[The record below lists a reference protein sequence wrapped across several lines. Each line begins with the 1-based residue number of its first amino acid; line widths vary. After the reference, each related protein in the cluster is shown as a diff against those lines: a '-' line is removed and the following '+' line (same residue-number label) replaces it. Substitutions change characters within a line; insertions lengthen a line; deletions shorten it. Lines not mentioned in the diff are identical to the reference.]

1 MNPITRPIFYLMNQ
15 LSYRSKFVLIASLF
29 AIPLVFFAGQL
40 AYTYHQEASQIKLT
54 RTGLN
59 YLEQATYLIED
70 LETLRDLS
78 VIVSTQRE
86 SMLIEKVEGVKLSA
100 LKKITKMKTFAI
112 PEKHLSFLTELETII
127 QNDTFVR
134 GNEEGI
140 EGVYEQA
147 HSLINQTY
155 SWRTKLSYAFISRSH
170 NSTNIIDTLNL
181 LNESE
186 IYLHAL
192 GQTRAF
198 GSLYVEQTF
207 IDSYGASV
215 LEKTYSTLSKLIDLI
230 DVKAEEYQELINLYP
245 EITPSN
251 VKRNL
256 GEALERFYQAL
267 IVTYTPS
274 GNPTEFYNDIT
285 KTYEQTYQQN
295 HLLFQL
301 LDNVLDKDYQESK
314 HRLFVFYASVGLMI
328 LLISYVYLG
337 LYTSM
342 NAAIRSLMYSA
353 RKVAA
358 GTYNEPI
365 HTHTKDE
372 LSSVAAAMDAMRLS
386 IQEREE
392 KLAFMGQTDGLT
404 KLYNRQYFDTALD
417 LSLANSLRQ
426 HTPFTL
432 VMIDI
437 DNFKSINDT
446 YGHQTGDECLR
457 QVARLIK
464 DQYQRKTDVVARYGG
479 EEFIAI
485 LYGSNLE
492 EAIEQSETLRTTI
505 ASHKIKSDE
514 KIIQLTASFGL
525 AALASPEMSTS
536 SDLIALAD
544 VLLYQ
549 SKHTGRNRLS
559 AAYYSASNSTT
570 AQTNT

>member
-15 LSYRSKFVLIASLF
+15 LSYRSKFVLLASLL

-40 AYTYHQEASQIKLT
+40 AYTYHQEANQVKLT
-54 RTGLN
+54 KTGLN
-59 YLEQATYLIED
+59 YLKQVSYLIED

-78 VIVSTQRE
+78 VIASTQQE
-86 SMLIEKVEGVKLSA
+86 SVLIKKIKGVKQKA
-100 LKKITKMKTFAI
+100 LQKAAQIQKLAI
-112 PEKHLSFLTELETII
+112 PTKHLSFLVELQETIQDKGMI
-127 QNDTFVR
+127 R
-134 GNEEGI
+134 GNEAGI
-140 EGVYEQA
+140 EGTYEQA
-147 HSLINQTY
+147 HTLISRAYT
-155 SWRTKLSYAFISRSH
+155 WRTKLSYTFISRARS
-170 NSTNIIDTLNL
+170 SANIIDTLNL

-192 GQTRAF
+192 GQTRTF
-198 GSLYVEQTF
+198 GSLYLEQTF

-215 LEKTYSTLSKLIDLI
+215 LEKTYLTLSKLIELV
-230 DVKAEEYQELINLYP
+230 DVKAEEYKELISIYP
-245 EITPSN
+245 EIKPDI
-251 VKRNL
+251 VKQNL
-256 GEALERFYQAL
+256 GYALERFYQAL
-267 IVTYTPS
+267 IETYTPS
-274 GNPTEFYNDIT
+274 EDPIAFYDDIT
-285 KTYEQTYQQN
+285 KTYELAYQQN

-301 LDNVLDKDYQESK
+301 LDKVLEKEYQVSK
-314 HRLFVFYASVGLMI
+314 RRLSFFYFGAGLVL

-337 LYTSM
+337 LYNSM
-342 NAAIRSLMYSA
+342 NSAVRSLMHSA
-353 RKVAA
+353 HKVAA
-358 GTYNEPI
+358 GSYNDPI
-365 HTHTKDE
+365 RTHTKDE

-392 KLAFMGQTDGLT
+392 KLSFMGQTDGLT
-404 KLYNRQYFDTALD
+404 QLYNRQYFDTALD

-437 DNFKSINDT
+437 DHFKSINDT
-446 YGHQTGDECLR
+446 FGHQTGDECLK
-457 QVARLIK
+457 QVAQLVQ

-492 EAIEQSETLRTTI
+492 EAIVQTETLRATI
-505 ASHKIKSDE
+505 ASHEIKSNN
-514 KIIQLTASFGL
+514 KTIQLTASFGL
-525 AALASPEMSTS
+525 AALASPEISTS

-559 AAYYSASNSTT
+559 SAYYVEGNAKRSN
-570 AQTNT
+570 Q

>member
-15 LSYRSKFVLIASLF
+15 LSYRNKFVLIASLF
-29 AIPLVFFAGQL
+29 AIPLMFFAGQL
-40 AYTYHQEASQIKLT
+40 AYTYHQEADQVKLT

-59 YLEQATYLIED
+59 YLKQATYLIED

-78 VIVSTQRE
+78 VIASVQRE
-86 SMLIEKVEGVKLSA
+86 SILVKKVESA
-100 LKKITKMKTFAI
+100 KQNVLQKITQMKTYAI
-112 PEKHLSFLTELETII
+112 PEKHLNFLSELQQLITNEAI
-127 QNDTFVR
+127 VH
-134 GNEEGI
+134 GNEAGI

-147 HSLINQTY
+147 HTLISQAY
-155 SWRTKLSYAFISRSH
+155 SWRTKLSYSFISRSR
-170 NSTNIIDTLNL
+170 NSANIIDTLNL

-192 GQTRAF
+192 GQTRVF
-198 GSLYVEQTF
+198 GSSYIEQTF

-215 LEKTYSTLSKLIDLI
+215 LEKTYSTLSKLIDLV
-230 DVKAEEYQELINLYP
+230 DVKAEEYKALINLYP
-245 EITPSN
+245 EITPST

-256 GEALERFYQAL
+256 GKALERFYQAL

-274 GNPTEFYNDIT
+274 GNPIEFYDDIT
-285 KTYEQTYQQN
+285 KTYELTYQQN

-301 LDNVLDKDYQESK
+301 LDKVLEKEHQNSK
-314 HRLFVFYASVGLMI
+314 RRLSLFYVSVGLML

-342 NAAIRSLMYSA
+342 NSAVRSLMRSA

-358 GTYNEPI
+358 GSYTDPIRTY
-365 HTHTKDE
+365 TKDE
-372 LSSVAAAMDAMRLS
+372 LSSIAAAMDAMRLS

-404 KLYNRQYFDTALD
+404 RLYNRQYFDTALD

-437 DNFKSINDT
+437 DHFKSINDT
-446 YGHQTGDECLR
+446 YGHQTGDECLK
-457 QVARLIK
+457 QVARLIQ

-492 EAIEQSETLRTTI
+492 DAIEQTEALRANI
-505 ASHKIKSDE
+505 ASHSIKSGD
-514 KIIQLTASFGL
+514 KTIQLTASFGL

-544 VLLYQ
+544 ALLYQ

-559 AAYYSASNSTT
+559 AAYFSEDNSKSST
-570 AQTNT
+570 Q

>member
-29 AIPLVFFAGQL
+29 AVPLMLFAGQL
-40 AYTYHQEASQIKLT
+40 AYTYHQAANQVNLT

-59 YLEQATYLIED
+59 YLEQVTHLIED

-78 VIVSTQRE
+78 VIASTQRE
-86 SMLIEKVEGVKLSA
+86 SMLVDRVTITKQSA
-100 LKKITKMKTFAI
+100 LKKITQIKKLAL
-112 PEKHLSFLTELETII
+112 PEKHLSFLIELEETI
-127 QNDTFVR
+127 QNRGLIR
-134 GNEEGI
+134 GNEAGI

-147 HSLINQTY
+147 HTVIHQAY
-155 SWRTKLSYAFISRSH
+155 SWRTKLSYSFISRAR
-170 NSTNIIDTLNL
+170 NSANIIDTLNL

-198 GSLYVEQTF
+198 GSLYVEQKF
-207 IDSYGASV
+207 IDSYGSAV
-215 LEKTYSTLSKLIDLI
+215 LEKTYATLSKLIDLV
-230 DVKAEEYQELINLYP
+230 DVKAEEYQELIRIYP
-245 EITPSN
+245 EIKPST

-256 GEALERFYQAL
+256 GEALDRFYQAL
-267 IVTYTPS
+267 ILTYSPS
-274 GNPTEFYNDIT
+274 GNPIKFYDDIT
-285 KTYEQTYQQN
+285 KTYELTYQQN
-295 HLLFQL
+295 HLLFEL
-301 LDNVLDKDYQESK
+301 LDKVLEEEHRESK
-314 HRLFVFYASVGLMI
+314 RRLSVFYLSVGLMI
-328 LLISYVYLG
+328 LLIAYIYLG
-337 LYTSM
+337 LYNSM
-342 NAAIRSLMYSA
+342 NSAVRSLMRSA

-358 GTYNEPI
+358 GDYSDPI

-386 IQEREE
+386 IQEREA

-404 KLYNRQYFDTALD
+404 KLYNRQYFDSALE

-437 DNFKSINDT
+437 DHFKSINDT
-446 YGHQTGDECLR
+446 YGHQTGDECLK
-457 QVARLIK
+457 QFARLVQ

-485 LYGSNLE
+485 LYGSSLE
-492 EAIEQSETLRTTI
+492 EAIEQTEALRSNI
-505 ASHKIKSDE
+505 ASHEIKSGD
-514 KIIQLTASFGL
+514 KVIQLTASFGL
-525 AALASPEMSTS
+525 AALATPEKSTS

-544 VLLYQ
+544 ALLYQ
-549 SKHTGRNRLS
+549 SKHTGRNRIS
-559 AAYYSASNSTT
+559 AAYYAENSAKSSN
-570 AQTNT
+570 Q